1 MIRDRTHKE
10 TIDFYDTAWNH
21 QDFVGLNPSAR
32 NGFTPVDRPKHLDD
46 MIRICRILSR
56 GMKFSRVDLYVI
68 DDKEYF
74 GEITLYPAAGFGE
87 FTPEDWNERL
97 GDLIKLNDLKLVSS
111 MGGGKNLNTHDKT
124 VFISYEYEDLRD
136 YKFFCFNGKVQF
148 FKIDFGRFVEHH
160 ANYYSPKGQ
169 LLPFGEKGMEPVPN
183 HVEVMPD
190 NLPEMI
196 LIAEQLSKGFK
207 FLRVDLYNVKGK
219 IYFGELTFYPASGM
233 GAFVPEVWDW
243 EFGGL
248 IIM

>member
-111 MGGGKNLNTHDKT
+111 MGGVKT
-124 VFISYEYEDLRD
+124 
-136 YKFFCFNGKVQF
+136 
-148 FKIDFGRFVEHH
+148 
-160 ANYYSPKGQ
+160 
-169 LLPFGEKGMEPVPN
+169 
-183 HVEVMPD
+183 
-190 NLPEMI
+190 
-196 LIAEQLSKGFK
+196 
-207 FLRVDLYNVKGK
+207 
-219 IYFGELTFYPASGM
+219 
-233 GAFVPEVWDW
+233 
-243 EFGGL
+243 
-248 IIM
+248 